1 LPIPNQPVRGGTA
14 LGETAVSNF
23 GSYSTPPPNPWLK
36 GLMAALPAVVSTMES
51 AGIANRSL
59 PTLSGLEN
67 VALQVATGIFFE
79 AAAQT
84 LALTPQETAQ
94 FLRGLMRLPDEPRL
108 VVANLLMEH
117 PKLAEELS
125 QLKQEAPQ
133 EVAQA
138 LLAAVVQANPEM
150 EIPLPLVQKFMKEHL
165 AEGQKDILKLV
176 QSQRGAQAAET
187 AKQLGEMVGT
197 LSKLAAQTN
206 TSPTMA
212 LQTLG
217 LIVLPWLPL
226 PPPMKFEMDFQ
237 PGEGGDGEESGGT
250 EMPLVLWLET
260 LSFGKMKVAVSLA
273 TPVQAAIAIEH
284 DPQAAVLKGRLEERL
299 TQSLKGDGLQPP
311 KVDWQQRALVK
322 KYERVEAASVEASA
336 ELQASS
342 ARNSQ
347 SDDKGR
353 RMTVVPPQGVSMVV
367 VQVALLTGKT
377 IFELDDKAALLY
389 QRTKQLPEPE
399 AE

>member
-1 LPIPNQPVRGGTA
+1 M
-14 LGETAVSNF
+14 SNF